1 MDQREWDELSASRE
15 LVWIAEANRF
25 VAEELAG
32 LAIERARRARRPVL
46 TGDGERTA
54 VDTVVGA
61 QRR

>member
-32 LAIERARRARRPVL
+32 LAIEPGGPGARS
-46 TGDGERTA
+46 
-54 VDTVVGA
+54 
-61 QRR
+61 